1 MRENLI
7 GYLLNAL
14 EPSERA
20 AVEAELSREPRLK
33 SELELLSRSL
43 QPLAA
48 DAAQYP
54 PPVGLATRCCEF
66 VAVKSKVSLPPP
78 VSSAP
83 PRWSMADIGVAAGV
97 FLAATLLFWPAMN
110 QSRYAARTRY
120 CQNNLGLIGVA
131 HNNYTNLFPRYFPA
145 LSLKNPH
152 NRAGVY
158 AVILRQQGLLPEQH
172 ILICPA
178 SDLAEV
184 PGSFNVPTLEELN
197 RAQAQAKQL
206 VQLYKKMGGS
216 YGFSLGH
223 YEADGYHPPQDLR
236 RARHALMAD
245 APTHTN
251 EDRISSNHG
260 GCGINVLFE
269 DMHVEYVT
277 TCRSRACRDH
287 LFQNRDGDHLAG
299 LDRDDVV
306 LGSSDAAP
314 IALEPSAE

>member
-20 AVEAELSREPRLK
+20 AVEAELVRQPELK
-33 SELELLSRSL
+33 SELDLLSRSL

-48 DAAQYP
+48 DAAPYP
-54 PPVGLATRCCEF
+54 PPVGLASRCCEF

-78 VSSAP
+78 VTSAP

-97 FLAATLLFWPAMN
+97 FLAASLLFWPAMN
-110 QSRYAARTRY
+110 QSRYAAQVRQ
-120 CQNNLGLIGVA
+120 CQNNLGQIGVA
-131 HNNYTNLFPRYFPA
+131 HLSYSDLFPGRFPA
-145 LSLKNPH
+145 LSLRNPH
-152 NRAGVY
+152 ARAGAY

-178 SDLAEV
+178 SELAEEAD
-184 PGSFNVPTLEELN
+184 SFNVPTIEELD
-197 RAQAQAKQL
+197 RARAQAKQL
-206 VQLYKKMGGS
+206 AQLHKKMGGS
-216 YGFSLGH
+216 YSFSLGF
-223 YEADGYHPPQDLR
+223 YEPDGYHSPQDLR
-236 RARHALMAD
+236 RSRHALMAD

-260 GCGINVLFE
+260 GCGLNVLFE

-277 TCRSRACRDH
+277 TCRSRACQDH
-287 LFQNRDGDHLAG
+287 LFQNREGKHLAG

-314 IALEPSAE
+314 VVVEPSAE